1 LFRFVLKSGSKSF
14 FSFPGC
20 FIPVP
25 ANLSFEIE
33 PQNDVTLSL
42 VFTDNPGQKKERR
55 QDENKEKLRENC
67 FKIKCHFESSHS
79 TYWWREK
86 HVDYTYVNAYETL
99 KVNWSKKMRET
110 HRDTT
115 KISL

>member
-1 LFRFVLKSGSKSF
+1 MPQIANISLIFVSICFEKWIKVF

-79 TYWWREK
+79 TY
-86 HVDYTYVNAYETL
+86 
-99 KVNWSKKMRET
+99 
-110 HRDTT
+110 
-115 KISL
+115 